1 MVFLMSEGYR
11 YTHNK
16 YKYFVRML
24 LFAILAMYPYYL
36 LKGHPFNVLFTLAAG
51 LLLLIIKDETVERLK
66 SVDPRIITGIFL
78 ILSMIAS
85 WTFREASWGWP
96 GIFVIYIA
104 GQIKDP
110 KINAFAVPCLL
121 FIGSIWEYGFENHIN
136 ITQFAPFIWC
146 FYGGMLMT
154 IPLLCAYNGEEG
166 YKGKG
171 ILRYM
176 FYVYYPLH
184 LAALYCIKMWC

>member
-1 MVFLMSEGYR
+1 
-11 YTHNK
+11 
-16 YKYFVRML
+16 
-24 LFAILAMYPYYL
+24 MYPFYL

-176 FYVYYPLH
+176 FYDYYPLH
-184 LAALYCIKMWC
+184 LAVLYCIKMWC